1 MNGTFN
7 WRERKQIEK
16 ALKLMANS
24 PVPLITSVDMDSA
37 MTVNGVQAKILEYQ
51 PDVVLIDGAYLMQ
64 SELPKADPGSA
75 QALADIARGLKRLA
89 QAQRIPLIVT
99 TQASETR
106 TKGGKL
112 TASSAMY
119 TQAWRQSADV
129 MLGVER
135 VDPEAP
141 DTGEVMVRFKVLAS
155 RAGPRAETMLSW
167 DWSEGRMEEL
177 DPAYFNRGATMALD
191 LLSVLHD
198 AGVQRLHEGTKE
210 IAGACPQ
217 HEARTGHIDRHPSW
231 SINKFSYL
239 HFCQACQYGGTL
251 TQLLTDLLG
260 SAPEDLEFDLKQQSF
275 LRSMSDVRAA
285 PTQVLEPV
293 ENILTEY
300 MLKYTLTDP
309 PRRLLEFRQLRLEA
323 IAMYQVRWNPDTKQW
338 VMPLR
343 TPGR

>member
-1 MNGTFN
+1 
-7 WRERKQIEK
+7 
-16 ALKLMANS
+16 
-24 PVPLITSVDMDSA
+24 
-37 MTVNGVQAKILEYQ
+37 
-51 PDVVLIDGAYLMQ
+51 
-64 SELPKADPGSA
+64 
-75 QALADIARGLKRLA
+75 
-89 QAQRIPLIVT
+89 
-99 TQASETR
+99 
-106 TKGGKL
+106 
-112 TASSAMY
+112 
-119 TQAWRQSADV
+119 
-129 MLGVER
+129 
-135 VDPEAP
+135 
-141 DTGEVMVRFKVLAS
+141 
-155 RAGPRAETMLSW
+155 
-167 DWSEGRMEEL
+167 
-177 DPAYFNRGATMALD
+177 MALN
-191 LLSVLHD
+191 LLTVLHD

-275 LRSMSDVRAA
+275 LRTMSDVRAA

-323 IAMYQVRWNPDTKQW
+323 IAMYQVRWNPDTRQW
-338 VMPLR
+338 VLPLR
-343 TPGR
+343 SPGGELLGAQYRQKGSVLTLPEGIEKSTTLFGYSVMSHYDYAALVESPLDAVRLFGLGIPAVSSLGAHVSAEQCRLLARTFGVIYMALDNDKAGRQGAEFASTNLRRFGAAPIPWCYDGLVDDEGQRVKDVGDVALDDAIIASWQRTRTMGY